1 MLDTSSPARREQH
14 EDKHH
19 SVAVSLG
26 AKSPYWAVQSLH
38 GVDLSLR
45 AEHMARHP
53 LRPVSEIMSTQ
64 VVPFT
69 AQTTIQ
75 EATQVMLERQISGAP
90 VVDEHHKP
98 IGIVSKTDL
107 LEAWHEHHKSPD
119 AAGETLVGNIMVPYL
134 LAAQHSS
141 PIALAAALMAYEGVH
156 RLLVLNEKSVMVGI
170 VTSLDI
176 LRWLGNL
183 SGFLLA
189 KPGPV

>member
-1 MLDTSSPARREQH
+1 MLDSSSTAKRGQQSHAPTVRPHDTSGASPA
-14 EDKHH
+14 
-19 SVAVSLG
+19 
-26 AKSPYWAVQSLH
+26 WAAQAIR

-53 LRPVSEIMSTQ
+53 HRPVSEIMSSE
-64 VVPFT
+64 VVSFT
-69 AQTTIQ
+69 AQTSIR

-90 VVDEHHKP
+90 VLDEQRRP

-107 LEAWHEHHKSPD
+107 LEAWHEHHKS
-119 AAGETLVGNIMVPYL
+119 AEQSTEIQVGNIMVPYL

-141 PIALAAALMAYEGVH
+141 PIALAAALMAFEGVH
-156 RLLVLNEKSVMVGI
+156 RLLVLDEQSAMVGI